1 MGDSAAAG
9 RLTARPG
16 TVRETGVSGLH
27 PLEPGAS
34 LYVPASYPADRPAP
48 LVVSLHGAGGNAGH
62 GLALLRDSADETGFL
77 LLAPSAL
84 GRTWDVILEGYGPD
98 VVRLDRALEQT
109 FSQYAVDPEH
119 LAVAGFSDGAS
130 YALSLGMMNGDLFS
144 HVLAFSPGFAAP
156 NSQQGKPRFFVSH
169 GTRDTVLPVKRCS
182 RKVVPQLERAGYAVD
197 YQEFDG
203 GHTVPEEVRRAAV
216 AWFLA

>member
-1 MGDSAAAG
+1 MGDTPAAG

-16 TVRETGVSGLH
+16 TVRETGASGLH
-27 PLEPGAS
+27 PLESGES
-34 LYVPASYPADRPAP
+34 LHVPASYRAGLPAP
-48 LVVSLHGAGGNAGH
+48 LVVSLHGAGGDAEY
-62 GLALLRDSADETGFL
+62 GLALLRDSADAAGFL

-98 VVRLDRALEQT
+98 VARLDRALEQT

-144 HVLAFSPGFAAP
+144 HVLAFSPGFISP

-169 GTRDTVLPVKRCS
+169 GTRDTVLPVERCS
-182 RKVVPQLERAGYAVD
+182 RKIVPQLERAGYAVD
-197 YQEFDG
+197 YHEFDG